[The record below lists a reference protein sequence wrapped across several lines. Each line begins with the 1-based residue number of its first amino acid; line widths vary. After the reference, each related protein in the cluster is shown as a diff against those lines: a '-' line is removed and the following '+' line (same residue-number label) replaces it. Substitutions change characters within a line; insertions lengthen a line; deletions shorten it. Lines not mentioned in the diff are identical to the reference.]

1 MKVMN
6 TWNSRMEDIQ
16 KTLENQKA
24 FEHFANR
31 AGSKLFELFLDNK
44 DMRKLLQDGLM
55 QQDEMLI
62 LRLIEEDLSACEDI
76 RIEMRNR

>member
-1 MKVMN
+1 
-6 TWNSRMEDIQ
+6 MEDIQ
-16 KTLENQKA
+16 KTMENQKA

-31 AGSKLFELFLDNK
+31 AGSKLFELFIDNK

-62 LRLIEEDLSACEDI
+62 LRLIEEDLSAC
-76 RIEMRNR
+76 NFKN